1 MGLGR
6 FLIRRLIPVAALGGL
21 AAAAASVLRQRRN
34 PEPFPASQA
43 RLLDNPIAR
52 ASARKTVELMGLA
65 PGMRVLDVGA
75 GIGRISLPAAKLVA
89 PDGIVVALDIQQE
102 MLDLLGKR
110 AADAGVGNIESVR
123 AGAGDGVIVA
133 NSFDR
138 AILSSVLGEIPEERR
153 RPALQEVFDA
163 LKPGGVLFVS
173 EVLAGDP
180 HFQTRR
186 ATRELGESV
195 GFEARSSRR
204 GLGHLT
210 ELVKPAN

>member
-6 FLIRRLIPVAALGGL
+6 FLIRRLIPVAGLAGL
-21 AAAAASVLRQRRN
+21 AAAAASMLRQRRN

-89 PDGIVVALDIQQE
+89 PDGVVVALDIQQE

-110 AADAGVGNIESVR
+110 AADAGVGNIETVR
-123 AGAGDGVIVA
+123 AGAGDGVIEA

-153 RPALQEVFDA
+153 RPALQEIFDA

-173 EVLAGDP
+173 EVPGDP